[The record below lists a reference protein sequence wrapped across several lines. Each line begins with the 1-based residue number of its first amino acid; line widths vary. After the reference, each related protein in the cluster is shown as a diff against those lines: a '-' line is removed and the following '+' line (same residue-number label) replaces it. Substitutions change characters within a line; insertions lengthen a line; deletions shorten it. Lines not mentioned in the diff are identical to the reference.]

1 MDDIWRAFASED
13 IGLPMLS
20 SLVTGILIGLERELH
35 AKPAGLR
42 THALVC
48 FASTIL
54 MLAAARQAEWFVELL
69 PDTQVV
75 TDPTRMAHGVLTGI
89 GFLCA
94 GVIFR
99 EGATVHGLTTAA
111 SLWSTAA
118 IGTLYG
124 VGMYWLA
131 VSSALATLFV
141 LALLRIVQH
150 LMPQRIEMRV
160 EIVSAGGDFNAAT
173 LRRLASERGLRVK
186 AIRRAGVRAGALRL
200 VARIQATRDAD
211 LDDLV
216 AVLSQCEHVVSFDI
230 EPAEHDAASRRGAA
244 RRDRRLQGSLLCGS
258 VGPQADVLPP
268 ALSR

>member
-1 MDDIWRAFASED
+1 MDDIWRAFLSED

-54 MLAAARQAEWFVELL
+54 MLAAARQAEWFIDLQ
-69 PDTQVV
+69 PDTQIVA
-75 TDPTRMAHGVLTGI
+75 DPTRMAHGILTGI

-99 EGATVHGLTTAA
+99 EGASVHGLTTAA

-141 LALLRIVQH
+141 LGLLRVVQH
-150 LMPQRIEMRV
+150 LMPRRIEVQVRV
-160 EIVSAGGDFNAAT
+160 VATGAAFDAAM
-173 LRRLASERGLRVK
+173 LRRVLRDLDLKSTGMSRAS
-186 AIRRAGVRAGALRL
+186 IRPGRLEL
-200 VARIQATRDAD
+200 VARVKVADESEIDA
-211 LDDLV
+211 L
-216 AVLSQCEHVVSFDI
+216 ASALSQAQDVRSFQID
-230 EPAEHDAASRRGAA
+230 PVEHDIVAAS
-244 RRDRRLQGSLLCGS
+244 
-258 VGPQADVLPP
+258 GPA
-268 ALSR
+268 

>member
-1 MDDIWRAFASED
+1 MDDIWRAFLSED

-20 SLVTGILIGLERELH
+20 SLITGILIGLEREMH
-35 AKPAGLR
+35 ARPAGLR

-54 MLAAARQAEWFVELL
+54 MLAAARQAEWFVELQ
-69 PDTQVV
+69 PDTRVV
-75 TDPTRMAHGVLTGI
+75 TDPTRMAHAIMTGI

-99 EGATVHGLTTAA
+99 EGASVHGLTTAA

-141 LALLRIVQH
+141 LGLLRVVQH
-150 LMPQRIEMRV
+150 LMPRTVEMR
-160 EIVSAGGDFNAAT
+160 
-173 LRRLASERGLRVK
+173 LRVVSLGAELDAAALRQLLDGLGLK
-186 AIRRAGVRAGALRL
+186 AGTISLAGVRTGRLELLTRVQVAGETGTDALTSAL
-200 VARIQATRDAD
+200 LQTQD
-211 LDDLV
+211 
-216 AVLSQCEHVVSFDI
+216 VLSFRI
-230 EPAEHDAASRRGAA
+230 EPVEHEVWT
-244 RRDRRLQGSLLCGS
+244 GS
-258 VGPQADVLPP
+258 GPA
-268 ALSR
+268 

>member
-1 MDDIWRAFASED
+1 MDDIWRAFLSED

-54 MLAAARQAEWFVELL
+54 MLAAARQAEWFIDLQ
-69 PDTQVV
+69 PDTQIVA
-75 TDPTRMAHGVLTGI
+75 DPTRMAHGILTGI

-99 EGATVHGLTTAA
+99 EGASVHGLTTAA

-141 LALLRIVQH
+141 LGLLRVVQH
-150 LMPQRIEMRV
+150 LMPRRV
-160 EIVSAGGDFNAAT
+160 EVQLRVVTAGAQFDAAT
-173 LRRLASERGLRVK
+173 FRELLRDLDLKATGMSRAS
-186 AIRRAGVRAGALRL
+186 IRPGRMEL
-200 VARIQATRDAD
+200 VARVKIAEESQIDALAAAMSLAQD
-211 LDDLV
+211 VRSFRIDPVERDLV
-216 AVLSQCEHVVSFDI
+216 A
-230 EPAEHDAASRRGAA
+230 AS
-244 RRDRRLQGSLLCGS
+244 
-258 VGPQADVLPP
+258 GPT
-268 ALSR
+268 